1 MKKANLA
8 LLALVLIS
16 SGALADET
24 VVATQSLED
33 QLQGLAIP
41 ANQLPIPGSSEKMY
55 VIQNRYNPLGMRS
68 ELALGVGK
76 NFTNDSFLV
85 SNEVSL
91 AYRFF
96 LSDRWNLGLAGSYVF
111 NDFTDTAAQLKKS
124 EGRIPDAAF
133 AKSKADLSLGY
144 NLFYGKF
151 RLSMD
156 QVFYFDQ
163 YIALGA
169 GLVQQSKAT
178 TPAGTFDI
186 GFAFWFGKNLS
197 ARLGGKSWIYN
208 EKRSASSATHN
219 NLIGHFDLGYLFG
232 SGGETL

>member
-1 MKKANLA
+1 MISRFSALIAVSALATNLA
-8 LLALVLIS
+8 WA
-16 SGALADET
+16 ET
-24 VVATQSLED
+24 TTAAPSLED

-41 ANQLPIPGSSEKMY
+41 ANQLPVPGSSEKMY
-55 VIQNRYNPLGMRS
+55 VIQNRYNPLSMRS
-68 ELALGVGK
+68 ELAIGAGK
-76 NFTNDSFLV
+76 NFTGDSFLV

-91 AYRFF
+91 AYRFH

-111 NDFTDTAAQLKKS
+111 NEFSDTASQLKKA

-133 AKSKADLSLGY
+133 AKTKADFSVAY

-169 GLVQQSKAT
+169 GMVQQANAS
-178 TPAGTFDI
+178 TPAGTLDV

-197 ARLGGKSWIYN
+197 ARIGAKSWYYS
-208 EKRSASSATHN
+208 EKRASSSAAHN
-219 NLIGHFDLGYLFG
+219 NLIGHFDLGYVFG
-232 SGGETL
+232 SGETL